1 MQNQIVPDI
10 VDLQDLWDPYKIHCW
25 DMILDHFKKEY
36 NILFL
41 YIYIYIS
48 IYGAYAQQR
57 ASRRFSGKRRGK
69 EVRLVVVVVVVVA
82 VAVFVNGVCCSCCW

>member
-41 YIYIYIS
+41 YIYIYF
-48 IYGAYAQQR
+48 YLWGLRPTAGQQEVQWQ
-57 ASRRFSGKRRGK
+57 AEGQRGK
-69 EVRLVVVVVVVVA
+69 TC
-82 VAVFVNGVCCSCCW
+82 GCCCCCCGGGGCLC